1 MGDAI
6 RLPPLAGPMPRMI
19 PIDPIP
25 LCKNFISVLH
35 TIVTSDLDSIS
46 MCKLHRFI
54 VDLSETPRY
63 FVPWYGDTPNWGSY
77 WVWAPPMGDAITSPP
92 IG

>member
-6 RLPPLAGPMPRMI
+6 TSPPLAGPMPRMI
-19 PIDPIP
+19 PMDPIP
-25 LCKNFISVLH
+25 LCQNLIVVLH

-63 FVPWYGDTPNWGSY
+63 FGPWYGDTP
-77 WVWAPPMGDAITSPP
+77 T
-92 IG
+92 

>member
-6 RLPPLAGPMPRMI
+6 TSPPLAGPMPRMI
-19 PIDPIP
+19 PKDPLP
-25 LCKNFISVLH
+25 LCQNLFVVLH

-46 MCKLHRFI
+46 MCKLHHFI

-63 FVPWYGDTPNWGSY
+63 FWPWYGDTP
-77 WVWAPPMGDAITSPP
+77 T
-92 IG
+92 